1 MTDQNPPARIGLVAA
16 TAAGRRHADTLTA
29 AWPHARLVEGD
40 TVADALRTA
49 WARYDAVVAFL
60 ATGAVVRIVAPLLG
74 DKHTDPAVV
83 VVDEAA
89 RHAVALL
96 GGHAGG
102 GNDLAEAVGA
112 LLDARPVITTA
123 TDAVDLPGLD
133 TLGWPVQGAVAAV
146 SRAILD
152 GEPVE
157 LIADAAW
164 PLPALPANVRAAAHD
179 ESADNAAAD
188 NAAADNAAAD
198 NAAADNAA
206 AGSGA
211 AGYRLL
217 VTDRVV
223 PLDERTAVLRPPSLV
238 AGVGASRG
246 VPAAEVTELLHRV
259 LAEAGLDPAS
269 LRCLASADVKADE
282 VGILSTAD
290 ALGVPLVTWPATRL
304 AAVDVPHPSEVVR
317 AAVGTPSVA
326 EAAALLGPDG
336 RPDDATLLVG
346 KTATA
351 MATVAVARHP
361 ARGRLAVVG
370 LGPGAAD
377 LRTPRAVAEL
387 RRAAVVVGLD
397 QYLDQVRD
405 VLRPGTRVLS
415 SGLGAEEA
423 RARAAVAE
431 AAAGRAVALVGSGD
445 AGVYA
450 MASPALEYAD
460 ERIDVVG
467 VPGVTAALAAGAL
480 LGAPLGHDH
489 AYVSLS
495 DLHTPW
501 EVIERRVTAAAEGDF
516 VALFYN
522 PRSRARDWQLGKALG
537 ILAAHRPPDTPVGV
551 VRNASRRGER
561 VHLATLATLDPAV
574 VDMYSVVV
582 VGSSDTRLVAGRMVT
597 PRGYRWRS

>member
-1 MTDQNPPARIGLVAA
+1 MNDTTPARIGLVAA
-16 TAAGRRHADTLTA
+16 TAAGRRHADTLAA

-40 TVADALRTA
+40 SVADALRAA
-49 WARYDAVVAFL
+49 WAGCDAVVAFL
-60 ATGAVVRIVAPLLG
+60 ATGAVVRVLAPLLG
-74 DKHTDPAVV
+74 DKRTDPAVV

-102 GNDLAEAVGA
+102 GNDLAEQVGV
-112 LLDARPVITTA
+112 LLDARPVVTTA
-123 TDAVDLPGLD
+123 TDAVGLPGLD
-133 TLGWPVQGAVAAV
+133 TLGWPVRGAVAAV

-157 LIADAAW
+157 LVADAAW
-164 PLPALPANVRAAAHD
+164 PLPALPPNVHTTAHPD
-179 ESADNAAAD
+179 ATAD
-188 NAAADNAAAD
+188 
-198 NAAADNAA
+198 
-206 AGSGA
+206 GR
-211 AGYRLL
+211 YRLL

-223 PLDERTAVLRPPSLV
+223 PIDARTAVLRPPSLV

-246 VPAAEVTELLHRV
+246 VPAAEVAELLHRV

-282 VGILSTAD
+282 AGIRSTAD

-326 EAAALLGPDG
+326 EAAALLGADG
-336 RPDDATLLVG
+336 RTDDATLLVG

-351 MATVAVARHP
+351 MATVAVARHAP
-361 ARGRLAVVG
+361 RGRLAVVG

-377 LRTPRAVAEL
+377 LRTPQAVAEL

-397 QYLDQVRD
+397 QYVDQVRD
-405 VLRPGTRVLS
+405 VLRPGTQVLAS
-415 SGLGAEEA
+415 SLGAEQA

-516 VALFYN
+516 VTVFYN
-522 PRSRARDWQLGKALG
+522 PRSRARDWQLGTALG
-537 ILAAHRPPDTPVGV
+537 ILGAHRPPDTPVGV
-551 VRNASRRGER
+551 VRNASRPGQR
-561 VHLATLATLDPAV
+561 VHLATVATLDPAV

-582 VGSSDTRLVAGRMVT
+582 VGNSDTRLVAGRMVT

>member
-16 TAAGRRHADTLTA
+16 TAAGRRHADTVTA
-29 AWPHARLVEGD
+29 AWPHARLVQGQS
-40 TVADALRTA
+40 VADALRTA
-49 WARYDAVVAFL
+49 WAECDAVIAFL
-60 ATGAVVRIVAPLLG
+60 ATGAVVRIVAPLLD
-74 DKHTDPAVV
+74 DKRTDPAVV

-102 GNDLAEAVGA
+102 GNALAEQVAA

-152 GEPVE
+152 GEPVR
-157 LIADAAW
+157 LIADADW
-164 PLPALPANVRAAAHD
+164 PLPALPPNVRAGD
-179 ESADNAAAD
+179 ENPTDD
-188 NAAADNAAAD
+188 
-198 NAAADNAA
+198 
-206 AGSGA
+206 
-211 AGYRLL
+211 GYRLL

-223 PLDERTAVLRPPSLV
+223 SPDERTAVLRPPSLV
-238 AGVGASRG
+238 VGVGASRG
-246 VPAAEVTELLHRV
+246 VPAAEVAELLHRV

-269 LRCLASADVKADE
+269 LRCLATADIKADE
-282 VGILSTAD
+282 AGIRSTVD
-290 ALGVPLVTWPATRL
+290 ALGVPLVTWPAARL

-336 RPDDATLLVG
+336 RADDATLLVG

-351 MATVAVARHP
+351 MATVAVARHAP
-361 ARGRLAVVG
+361 RGRLAVVG

-397 QYLDQVRD
+397 QYLEQVRD

-431 AAAGRAVALVGSGD
+431 AAAGRAVALIGSGD

-501 EVIERRVTAAAEGDF
+501 DVIERRVTAAAEGDF
-516 VALFYN
+516 VTLFYN

-537 ILAAHRPPDTPVGV
+537 ILAAHRSPDTPVGV
-551 VRNASRRGER
+551 VRNASRPGER
-561 VHLATLATLDPAV
+561 VHLATVATLDPAI

-582 VGSSDTRLVAGRMVT
+582 VGNSDTRLVAGRMVT